1 MSQIDALKLSE
12 ALKKRLVDFSLE
24 QFAVRDPKLAK
35 ICQTIWSSGPKDG
48 GLISDIWVE
57 GAFPAK
63 SSGVTLNDL
72 VHTNQFNSQLADLLN
87 QPSEDGHRF
96 PGHWELRTH
105 QLEAIRAAQTSGPNN
120 ERPAVVV
127 TAGTGAGKTEAFL
140 LPILNEL
147 FITPANPGEGV
158 RCILLYPM
166 NALVNDQVD
175 RIYRWIRGQ
184 NRVTLF
190 HFTSETPEDKKT
202 ADKLG
207 TPVYD
212 ECRVRTR
219 QQARG
224 LETLNGQT
232 VNPADRLPVPDI
244 LVTNYSM
251 LEYMLCRP
259 QDAVFFGRGL
269 KAIVLDEAHLYT
281 GTLAAEI
288 TLLLRRLLLKCGLTS
303 NDILQMATSATLGT
317 GSEDELRIFAG
328 QIFSKDKNHV
338 YVVQGQPEEVAL
350 RTKYSPSVKPTPEQ
364 IAKDFATINSTIE
377 LDEQGVS
384 FLRQDADY
392 CQKLKAG
399 LISLAGE
406 QVMIYF
412 NENHPAKLLYHSLAH
427 APIVHELA
435 DILWHQKRLTLPHLA
450 EMLWN
455 RVDEEALLAT
465 VRLLQITASARL
477 TVHDYPLIPHRLH
490 VLVRATEGLSVC
502 LNRDCSGPASRQLKP
517 LGVVMSGMVEKCP
530 YCESLALPLYRCS
543 CCNEW
548 MLAADIE
555 QDCLSYPPGGQS
567 SAMKYLTTKIE
578 ALGNQSHVF
587 SINDSRTGQVALPG
601 GPGLQLKIIDVCPNC
616 RESVSETELFV
627 GRDNLYLSITAETL
641 LAEVPPYPA
650 PHNDQLPARGRR
662 VLAFSDS
669 RQDAARLGP
678 LLTCQHE
685 LQMARSAIMRMVHR
699 DVFSDERVIA
709 RNKRKLAELEEELRD
724 ETLSEAEMTDLENER
739 LQLLQKL
746 NAASV
751 GGSVKGWEDKLIKE
765 QIVSEF
771 MHVES
776 AVNHSP
782 GQYLEAWQE
791 NWRNMARKMH
801 YYLAQELASPPT
813 REISLETLGLVEV
826 TYPGLD
832 TLMPDE
838 EFLALLP
845 VEKEREALREC
856 WVDLVAFLLDTLRGE
871 GVISWDK
878 DGRRNKRYARKL
890 YYNKIC
896 VESKGGGWLTNFV
909 GRQPV
914 NWEELSPE
922 EYRKKLSRRNRFTL
936 EVLRTAG
943 LTEMEARKFTPLLLS
958 TIFRQLSNIIA
969 EQECFT
975 GTKEAT
981 RIMWLK
987 RPSVHY
993 HSKKTAGDNAF
1004 QIIFSEL
1011 GLRKPKQLY
1020 RCRVTGRI
1028 WPRSVLGCAPETGC
1042 IGTLEPISYVEADQ
1056 DPRWGRTRREYAE
1069 GKLFSLGLWA
1079 EEHSAQ
1085 LSPSENR
1092 RLQDLFRQGMRN
1104 LLSATTTLELGI
1116 DIGSLVAVLMGNVPP
1131 GKANYLQRAGRA
1143 GRRTDGSSVVVTFC
1157 RQRPYD
1163 REVFYRLGDYLG
1175 KTPRKPIIFLDR
1187 IRVVRRHFNSF
1198 LLGFFFS
1205 KIYHPQTRVGAMNAY
1220 GKMGHFCAVPAPHR
1234 WNSKAIKPHLEDP
1247 LPVEVNP
1254 SRLTWT
1260 KKNTVECLRDEF
1272 EGFLHWVKKDGK
1284 GVLSEAVD
1292 VLFRH
1297 TGLDKEMYHWDTLI
1311 ETTLQQFHLSTK
1323 DWLDEYRRLVTSW
1336 ELAEK
1341 PAQANA
1347 IYYQLMHMYNT
1358 TVIEALADRQFLPR
1372 YGFPIGVQKLRVI
1385 IPSED
1390 YYSKKEEDQF
1400 RLERAGLLALRE
1412 YVPGSQLLVGGRIV
1426 TSRGLLKHW
1435 SGENFDNA
1443 IGFRGQFAR
1452 CRNNHFYYWTTERP
1466 AVCPLCGDEADPGT
1480 VRNLLFP
1487 RYGFTSAEWDPPY
1500 YGTDIERVGQ
1510 AEVQTITFSQ
1520 TANDDRLVER
1530 DFAGISGL
1538 VAQYKEDAEL
1548 LVFNEGDY
1556 QQGFAIC
1563 LKCGY
1568 AESEPETPGEG
1579 KINLPDGFT
1588 KHAPI
1593 DEEKDWK
1600 NCWKSDEAPVMRKM
1614 VLAARETTDA
1624 LYLDFSGCRVRMDE
1638 EGKTA
1643 TTVGYALQQAACRL
1657 LEIDTREIGVLT
1669 LNVGTDRAHWAVVLY
1684 DNVPGGAGHTRE
1696 LLAMGRQWMEYTL
1709 EKVLI
1714 INEEHDRQCKRAC
1727 LDCLLTFDAQMAMAS
1742 GKLERQ
1748 WAVYYLQRLLRG

>member
-24 QFAVRDPKLAK
+24 QFAVRDLKLAE
-35 ICQTIWSSGPKDG
+35 ICQTIWSSGPKEG
-48 GLISDIWVE
+48 GLVGDIWVE

-63 SSGVTLNDL
+63 SSGVTLNDM
-72 VHTNQFNSQLADLLN
+72 VKKNQFNSKLADLLN
-87 QPSEDGHRF
+87 QPCEDGNRF
-96 PGHWELRTH
+96 PAHWELRTH
-105 QLEAIRAAQTSGPNN
+105 QLSAIQSAKTIGANN
-120 ERPAVVV
+120 ERPAIVV

-147 FITPANPGEGV
+147 FTSPAKPGEGV

-175 RIYRWIRGQ
+175 RVYRWIRGQ
-184 NRVTLF
+184 SLVTLF
-190 HFTSETPEDKKT
+190 HFTSETPEDKKA
-202 ADKLG
+202 ADRLG
-207 TPVYD
+207 TPIYE
-212 ECRVRTR
+212 ECRIRTR

-224 LETLNGQT
+224 LETPNGQV
-232 VNPADRLPVPDI
+232 VNPADRLKVPDI

-259 QDAVFFGRGL
+259 QDSVFFGKGL
-269 KAIVLDEAHLYT
+269 KAVVLDEAHLYT

-303 NDILQMATSATLGT
+303 SDVLQMATSATLGT
-317 GSEDELRIFAG
+317 GSADELRNFAS
-328 QIFSKDKNHV
+328 QIFSKDKKHV
-338 YVVQGQPEEVAL
+338 YVVQGQPEEIPL
-350 RTKYSPSVKPTPEQ
+350 RTQYSPSVKPTPEIVTKVFDTVEQ
-364 IAKDFATINSTIE
+364 TIE

-384 FLRQDADY
+384 YLTEDTNY
-392 CQKLKAG
+392 SQKLRTG

-406 QVMIYF
+406 EVMTYF
-412 NENHPAKLLYHSLAH
+412 NENQPAKLLYHSLAH
-427 APIVHELA
+427 APVVHQLA
-435 DILWHQKRLTLPHLA
+435 DILWNNRSLTLTQLA
-450 EMLWN
+450 KMLWG
-455 RVDEEALLAT
+455 RVDEKALLAT

-477 TVHDYPLIPHRLH
+477 TVHDYPLMPHRLH
-490 VLVRATEGLSVC
+490 VLVRAADGLSVC
-502 LNRDCSGPASRQLKP
+502 LNSNCSGPEALQLKP

-530 YCESLALPLYRCS
+530 YCETVTLPLYRCT

-548 MLAADIE
+548 MLAAEIE
-555 QDCLSYPPGGQS
+555 QDFLSYPPGGHS
-567 SAMKYLTTKIE
+567 SDMKHLTTNIE
-578 ALGNQSHVF
+578 AIGNHNHVF
-587 SINDSRTGQVALPG
+587 SISNPSTGKIDLPG
-601 GPGLQLKIIDVCPNC
+601 APGVLLKTIEVCPNC
-616 RESVSETELFV
+616 RERVSEAKLFV
-627 GRDNLYLSITAETL
+627 GKDNLYLSITAETL
-641 LAEVPPYPA
+641 LSEVPPYPGS
-650 PHNDQLPARGRR
+650 HNDQLPARGRR

-685 LQMARSAIMRMVHR
+685 LQMARSSIMRMVHR
-699 DVFSDERVIA
+699 EVFSDERVIA
-709 RNKRKLAELEEELRD
+709 RNQRKLAILEEELLD
-724 ETLSEAEMTDLENER
+724 DSLSEAEKTDMENER

-751 GGSVKGWEDKLIKE
+751 GGSVKAWEQKLTTE
-765 QIVSEF
+765 QVIGEF

-776 AVNHSP
+776 AINHRP
-782 GQYLEAWQE
+782 GQYQEAWQE
-791 NWRNMARKMH
+791 NWRNMARELG
-801 YYLAQELASPPT
+801 YYLAQELASPP
-813 REISLETLGLVEV
+813 RRGISLETLGLVEV

-832 TLMPDE
+832 TLLPVD
-838 EFLALLP
+838 EFLAVLP
-845 VEKEREALREC
+845 NEKVRQALRDC
-856 WVDLVAFLLDTLRGE
+856 WVELVAFLLDTLRGE

-878 DGRRNKRYARKL
+878 DGRRNKRYARTI
-890 YYNKIC
+890 YSNRIC
-896 VESKGGGWLTNFV
+896 VEVKGGSGITNFV
-909 GRQPV
+909 GQQPA
-914 NWEELSPE
+914 NWEELSPAD
-922 EYRKKLSRRNRFTL
+922 YRKKLSRRNRFTL
-936 EVLRTAG
+936 EVLRAAG
-943 LTEMEARKFTPLLLS
+943 LEEIEARKFTPELLS
-958 TIFRQLSNIIA
+958 TIFRQLSNIVA
-969 EQECFT
+969 EQESYT
-975 GTKEAT
+975 GNIEVAQLV
-981 RIMWLK
+981 WLK
-987 RPSVHY
+987 RPSVQQNI
-993 HSKKTAGDNAF
+993 KKFTSENSF

-1011 GLRKPKQLY
+1011 GLRKPRQLY

-1042 IGTLEPISYVEADQ
+1042 TNTLEPITHTEADQ

-1069 GKLFSLGLWA
+1069 GKLFTTGLWA

-1085 LSPSENR
+1085 LAPAENR
-1092 RLQDLFRQGMRN
+1092 RLQDMFRQGMRN

-1143 GRRTDGSSVVVTFC
+1143 GRRADGSSVVVTFC

-1175 KTPRKPIIFLDR
+1175 RIPRKPIIFLDR

-1198 LLGFFFS
+1198 LLGLFFS

-1220 GKMGHFCAVPAPHR
+1220 GKMGHFCAVKAPHR
-1234 WNSKAIKPHLEDP
+1234 WTSKAIKPHLEDP

-1254 SRLTWT
+1254 SRLGWT
-1260 KKNTVECLRDEF
+1260 KKNTVDCLKGEF
-1272 EGFLHWVKKDGK
+1272 ESFLRWAKKDGK
-1284 GVLSEAVD
+1284 GILSESVAS
-1292 VLFRH
+1292 LFCH
-1297 TGLDKEMYHWDTLI
+1297 TDLARELYHWETLI
-1311 ETTLQQFHLSTK
+1311 EATLQQFHLSTK
-1323 DWLDEYRRLVTSW
+1323 DWQDEYRRLVISW
-1336 ELAEK
+1336 EEAEK

-1347 IYYQLMHMYNT
+1347 IYYQMMHMYNT

-1390 YYSKKEEDQF
+1390 YHSKKEEDQF

-1426 TSRGLLKHW
+1426 TSHGVLKHW

-1443 IGFRGQFAR
+1443 IGSRGQFSR
-1452 CRNNHFYYWTTERP
+1452 CKNKHFFYWTTERP
-1466 AVCPLCGDEADPGT
+1466 DACPVCGEEELQGT

-1500 YGTDIERVGQ
+1500 YGTDIERIGQ

-1520 TANDDRLVER
+1520 TANDGRLVEQN
-1530 DFAGISGL
+1530 FAGVSGL

-1548 LVFNEGDY
+1548 LVFNEGKER
-1556 QQGFAIC
+1556 QGFAIC

-1579 KINLPDGFT
+1579 MINLPDGFA

-1593 DEEKDWK
+1593 DEEKVWK
-1600 NCWKSDEAPVMRKM
+1600 NCWKSDEAPVMRRM

-1624 LYLDFSGCRVRMDE
+1624 LYLDFSDCRISMDE
-1638 EGKTA
+1638 KGYTA
-1643 TTVGYALQQAACRL
+1643 TTLGYALQQAASRL

-1669 LNVGTDRAHWAVVLY
+1669 INVGTDRTHWAVVLY

-1696 LLAMGRQWMEYTL
+1696 LLAMGRQWLEYSL

-1714 INEEHDRQCKRAC
+1714 INEEHDQLCQRAC
-1727 LDCLLTFDAQMAMAS
+1727 LDCLLTFDAQIAS
-1742 GKLERQ
+1742 GKLERH
-1748 WAVYYLQRLLRG
+1748 WAVYYLKRLLQG